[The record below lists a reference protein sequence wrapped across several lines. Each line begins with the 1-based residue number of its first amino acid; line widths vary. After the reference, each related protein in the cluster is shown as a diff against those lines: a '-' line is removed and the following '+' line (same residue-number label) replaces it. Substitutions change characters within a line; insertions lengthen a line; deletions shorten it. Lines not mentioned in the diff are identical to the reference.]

1 MYLTYFDKRFQAK
14 IIKLIDAILGQVL
27 SFIDYIYYLVF
38 RKTLQKW
45 TTFQRLT
52 TLITNGLFQ
61 NLLLASK

>member
-14 IIKLIDAILGQVL
+14 IIKFIDAILGQIL